1 MADPEARLRATR
13 FGLAPDGEGWFVV
26 NAAES
31 RWRDFG
37 PLGAG
42 CDFEGKRP
50 FRQLGV
56 NLNVLGPG
64 QPLGMYHRERHQ
76 EGFLVLSGACLL
88 IVEGEERTLRAWDFF
103 HCPGGTA
110 HVIVGAGDGPS
121 VVLAVGAR
129 GGRKGLVYLREE
141 AALARGAGVTQE
153 TTRPAEAYGS
163 FPRPARCAYR
173 PGWLP
178 GRVDTPDPL

>member
-1 MADPEARLRATR
+1 MAVPEARLRATR
-13 FGLAPDGEGWFVV
+13 FGLAPDGEGWFVL

-50 FRQLGV
+50 FRELGI

-64 QPLGMYHRERHQ
+64 EPLAMYHLENHQ
-76 EGFLVLSGACLL
+76 EAFLVVAGECLL
-88 IVEGEERTLRAWDFF
+88 IVEGEERTLRAWDFV

-110 HVIVGAGDGPS
+110 HVIIGGGDGPS
-121 VVLAVGAR
+121 VVLAAGAR
-129 GGRKGLVYLREE
+129 GGRNGLAYLREP
-141 AALARGAGVTQE
+141 AALARGASVTRE
-153 TTRPAEAYGS
+153 TARPAEAYRP
-163 FPRPARCAYR
+163 FPRPVRCTCR

-178 GRVDTPDPL
+178 PLA

>member
-1 MADPEARLRATR
+1 VADPEARLRATR

-64 QPLGMYHRERHQ
+64 QPLGMNHRERHQ

-129 GGRKGLVYLREE
+129 GDRKGLVYLREE

-173 PGWLP
+173 PCWLP
-178 GRVDTPDPL
+178 GRVDTPEPL

>member
-1 MADPEARLRATR
+1 MAVPEARLRATR
-13 FGLAPDGEGWFVV
+13 FGLAPDGEGWFVL
-26 NAAES
+26 NAVES

-37 PLGAG
+37 RLGAG
-42 CDFEGKRP
+42 CDFEGERP

-64 QPLGMYHRERHQ
+64 EPLGMYHRENHQ

-88 IVEGEERTLRAWDFF
+88 IVEGEERTLRAWDFV

-110 HVIVGAGDGPS
+110 HVIVGAGEGPS

-129 GGRKGLVYLREE
+129 GGRKGLVYLRDPV
-141 AALARGAGVTQE
+141 ALARGAGVTQE
-153 TTRPAEAYGS
+153 TTRAAEAYRQ

-178 GRVDTPDPL
+178 ARLDTREPL

>member
-1 MADPEARLRATR
+1 MAVPEAPLRATR
-13 FGLAPDGEGWFVV
+13 FGLVPDADGWFVL

-50 FRQLGV
+50 FTQLGI

-64 QPLGMYHRERHQ
+64 EPLGMYHRENHQ
-76 EGFLVLSGACLL
+76 EAFLVLDGECLL
-88 IVEGEERTLRAWDFF
+88 IVEGQERPLRAWDFV

-110 HVIVGAGDGPS
+110 HVIVGAGEGPS
-121 VVLAVGAR
+121 VVLAAGAR
-129 GGRKGLVYLREE
+129 GGRKGLVYLPEP
-141 AALARGAGVTQE
+141 AALARDAGVTQE
-153 TTRPAEAYGS
+153 TTRPSEAYRR
-163 FPRPARCAYR
+163 FPRPVRCPCR
-173 PGWLP
+173 PEWLP
-178 GRVDTPDPL
+178 QR

>member
-1 MADPEARLRATR
+1 MAVPEARLRATR
-13 FGLAPDGEGWFVV
+13 FGLAPDGEGWFVLS
-26 NAAES
+26 AAES

-56 NLNVLGPG
+56 NLNVLDPG
-64 QPLGMYHRERHQ
+64 EPLGMYHRESHQ
-76 EGFLVLSGACLL
+76 EGFLVLAGECLL
-88 IVEGEERTLRAWDFF
+88 IVEGEERMLRAWDFV

-110 HVIVGAGDGPS
+110 HAIVGAGDGPS

-129 GGRKGLVYLREE
+129 GGRKGLVYLRDPV
-141 AALARGAGVTQE
+141 ALARGAGVTQE
-153 TTRPAEAYGS
+153 TTRAAEAYRQ

-178 GRVDTPDPL
+178 ARLDTREPL